1 MTVKEQLKT
10 LKLAENYYTER
21 VIVSDDFINMVKVML
36 PSDYED
42 IEEKE
47 NDYIE
52 ICKML
57 SEII

>member
-1 MTVKEQLKT
+1 MTVKEQLKK
-10 LKLAENYYTER
+10 LKTTENYYTER
-21 VIVSDDFINMVKVML
+21 VTVSDDFIDMVKVML

-52 ICKML
+52 ICKIL

>member
-1 MTVKEQLKT
+1 MTVKEQLKK
-10 LKLAENYYTER
+10 LKTTENYYTEKTT
-21 VIVSDDFINMVKVML
+21 VSDDFIDMVKVML

-52 ICKML
+52 ICKIL